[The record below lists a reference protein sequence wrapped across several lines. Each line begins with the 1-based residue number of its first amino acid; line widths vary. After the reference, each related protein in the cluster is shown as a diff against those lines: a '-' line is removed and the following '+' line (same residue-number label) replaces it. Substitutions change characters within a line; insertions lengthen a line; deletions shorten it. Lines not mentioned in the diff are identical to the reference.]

1 MNDMKKRILAF
12 TMAALLGVSLL
23 TACAPKTSPSAE
35 PTPAPSVEPTASAA
49 PTPAPTPGA
58 ELTPAPAEKTKV
70 NVAMLKG
77 PTGMGA
83 AKLMADNEAGN
94 TANDYNFTVFTE
106 NPEVTAA
113 LAKGDIDIAAL
124 ATNVAA
130 NFYGK
135 TKGGIQL
142 AAINTFGVLKILQ
155 NGGEAIASMADLEGH
170 TIYATGEGAN
180 PEYVLDYLLT
190 ENGLDPDADVDI
202 QWMTAEEVTQG
213 IIGGKT
219 TFAML
224 PVPAATTAQIKSE
237 GKVQQ
242 VLDLTEEWESV
253 SEDSK
258 LTMGCVVVRT
268 AFAKENPEAVR
279 AFLEEYKASIAYMA
293 DPASLTVEGD
303 LNPGKL
309 LETYGIVP
317 SAAVASKALPQAN
330 LTFVSGVKDLRDT
343 IQGYYEVLYAANPD
357 SIGGG
362 IPDDAFYFE

>member
-1 MNDMKKRILAF
+1 MTEMKKRILAL
-12 TMAALLGVSLL
+12 TLAALMGVGLL
-23 TACAPKTSPSAE
+23 TGCAPKTSQSPSAEPAPSAE
-35 PTPAPSVEPTASAA
+35 PTVSAE
-49 PTPAPTPGA
+49 T
-58 ELTPAPAEKTKV
+58 TPAPAEKTEV
-70 NVAMLKG
+70 RVAMLKG

-83 AKLMADNEAGN
+83 AKLMADAEAGN
-94 TANDYNFTVFTE
+94 TANDYTFTVYTE
-106 NPEVTAA
+106 NPEVTTA
-113 LAKGDIDIAAL
+113 LAQGDIDIAAL

-142 AAINTFGVLKILQ
+142 AAINTYGVLKILQ
-155 NGGEAIASMADLEGH
+155 GGDGEAIDGMEDLKGQ
-170 TIYATGEGAN
+170 TIYATGQGAN

-190 ENGLDPDADVDI
+190 ENGLDPDEDVDI

-213 IIGGKT
+213 ILGGKT

-237 GKVQQ
+237 GKVKQ
-242 VLDLTEEWESV
+242 VLDLTEEWGDV
-253 SEDSK
+253 AEDSQ

-279 AFLEEYKASIAYMA
+279 TFLKEYEASIAYMA